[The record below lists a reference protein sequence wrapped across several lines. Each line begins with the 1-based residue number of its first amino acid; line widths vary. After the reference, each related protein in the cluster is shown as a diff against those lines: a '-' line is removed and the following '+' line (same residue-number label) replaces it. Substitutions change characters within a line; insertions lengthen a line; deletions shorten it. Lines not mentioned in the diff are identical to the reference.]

1 MAKNRPKLTKTI
13 KSKNTKATII
23 SKTKKNLVV
32 DL

>member
-1 MAKNRPKLTKTI
+1 MAKNRQRLTKTI
-13 KSKNTKATII
+13 KIKKKKATII